1 MPLESGITTMVI
13 KLYTRLQVAL
23 IIGNQ
28 SYWES
33 TFGDIVHAEDDAR
46 DISAAL
52 KSMNFKVG

>member
-1 MPLESGITTMVI
+1 MVI